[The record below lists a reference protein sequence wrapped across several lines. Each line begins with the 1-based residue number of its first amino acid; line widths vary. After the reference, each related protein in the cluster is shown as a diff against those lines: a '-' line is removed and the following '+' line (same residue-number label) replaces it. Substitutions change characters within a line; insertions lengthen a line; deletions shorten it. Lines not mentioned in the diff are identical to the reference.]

1 MNETLL
7 AQVSI
12 IMVMVGTPGPNNFL
26 LLNSGVNFGVR
37 RSLPLL
43 AGIII
48 GCLVMLLALATGLE
62 EVFVRYPLSLTIM
75 RLVSAGFL
83 AYLVIKLLQTRSA
96 NSPAG
101 SVGKPL
107 GFWQGAAFQWV
118 NPKAWMMCL
127 SLITAGVVHSNMAL
141 LLVTFAITALPLLLA
156 WNLGG
161 LALRQW
167 LSVGARLVWFNR
179 VMALLLLS
187 CVVLIF

>member
-1 MNETLL
+1 MNEALL

-43 AGIII
+43 TGILM
-48 GCLVMLLALATGLE
+48 GCLVMLLALATGLGQLFE
-62 EVFVRYPLSLTIM
+62 RYPLSLTLM
-75 RLVSAGFL
+75 RVTSAGFL
-83 AYLVIKLLQTRSA
+83 AYLVVKLLRTQGTSNRTKS
-96 NSPAG
+96 N
-101 SVGKPL
+101 GKPL

-127 SLITAGVVHSNMAL
+127 SLITAGVAQSELAL
-141 LLVTFAITALPLLLA
+141 LLLIFAVTALPLLLA

-167 LSVGARLVWFNR
+167 LSVGSRLVWFNR
-179 VMALLLLS
+179 AMALLLLG
-187 CVVLIF
+187 CVVMIF

>member
-1 MNETLL
+1 MNEALL

-37 RSLPLL
+37 RSIPLL
-43 AGIII
+43 AGILM
-48 GCLVMLLALATGLE
+48 GCLVMLLALATGLGQ
-62 EVFVRYPLSLTIM
+62 VFAHYPLSLTIM
-75 RLVSAGFL
+75 RVISAGFL
-83 AYLVIKLLQTRSA
+83 AYLVIKLLQTRGTNSHRESA
-96 NSPAG
+96 
-101 SVGKPL
+101 VKPL

-127 SLITAGVVHSNMAL
+127 SLITAGVTHSDMAML
-141 LLVTFAITALPLLLA
+141 LIIFAVTALPLLLA

-167 LSVGARLVWFNR
+167 LSVGTRLVWFNR
-179 VMALLLLS
+179 AMALLLLS
-187 CVVLIF
+187 CVVMIF